1 MSKSM
6 EKGLEK
12 QWFRGASSSTTT
24 KTKTKTLL
32 RSRLQLLRSAP
43 PIEPFQAPR
52 DLFDNAHARLG
63 EEVCLGRDLGGLD
76 RHAARIVA
84 VEIDGGEVDDI
95 F

>member
-24 KTKTKTLL
+24 KTKTLL
-32 RSRLQLLRSAP
+32 RSRLHLLRSAP

-52 DLFDNAHARLG
+52 DLFDSAPARLG

-76 RHAARIVA
+76 RDAARIVA